1 MDYENFISYIKDG
14 IMHIMGTGVEVKTHK
29 ILKNNDIELD
39 ALTILEKDNSISPT
53 IYLNYFYEEF
63 LKGKEIGDVINEVYG
78 LYEEHRKKLNFD
90 KDFFMDFDKL
100 RDRIAFKLVNTKSN
114 SKLLK
119 DIPHIAFLDLSI
131 VFYCLLDNDY
141 LGTATALIHN
151 VHRDMWEV
159 STKELF
165 ELAKINT
172 PRLLKCEIKDMNDLI
187 KEILVDDLQKTIFE
201 RDDRYDR
208 NCINT
213 EAEKVAE
220 GLMKNITQV
229 KDQLAMYV
237 LTNNQRTNGAV
248 CILYDEILKKFAEKV
263 DCDVY
268 ILPSSVHEVILVPA
282 TEGIDGKE
290 LSVMVREVNQKE
302 LDKIDVLANNIY
314 YYSRERDEI
323 MINDKIKNSN

>member
-1 MDYENFISYIKDG
+1 MNFESFIDYIEDG
-14 IMHIMGTGVEVKTHK
+14 IIQIMGNGVEVKTHK
-29 ILKNNDIELD
+29 ILKNNNVELD
-39 ALTILEKDNSISPT
+39 AITILEKDNSISPT

-63 LKGKEIGDVINEVYG
+63 LEGKEIGEIVNEIYE
-78 LYEEHRKKLNFD
+78 LYEEHSKKLNFD
-90 KDFFMDFDKL
+90 MDIFMDFDRVKE
-100 RDRIAFKLVNTKSN
+100 RIAFKLINTKSN

-151 VHRDMWEV
+151 VHRDMWKI
-159 STKELF
+159 STKDLF
-165 ELAKINT
+165 EIAKINT
-172 PRLLKCEIKDMNDLI
+172 PRLLECEIKDMNDLI

-208 NCINT
+208 NCINY
-213 EAEKVAE
+213 EAEKVAD
-220 GLMKNITQV
+220 GLMKNISKA

-237 LTNNQRTNGAV
+237 LTNKQRTNGAV
-248 CILYDEILKKFAEKV
+248 CILYDEILKKFAQKV

-282 TEGIDGKE
+282 TEGIDGKS
-290 LSVMVREVNQKE
+290 LSGMVKEVNQKE
-302 LDKIDVLANNIY
+302 LDKIDILANHIY
-314 YYSRERDEI
+314 YYSKEKDEI
-323 MINDKIKNSN
+323 MISDKIRNNN